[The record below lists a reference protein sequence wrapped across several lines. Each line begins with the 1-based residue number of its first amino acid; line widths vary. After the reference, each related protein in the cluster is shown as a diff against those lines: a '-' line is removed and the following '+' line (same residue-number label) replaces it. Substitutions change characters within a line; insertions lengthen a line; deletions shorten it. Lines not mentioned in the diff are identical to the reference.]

1 MKTWKGVPDKI
12 TTPSITAVLYQTVT
26 ENGKEVTT
34 PTGKTIE
41 LTKANGYAGAFSN
54 LPQVDDQGRTIKY
67 SVSEKSIPTGYTSTT
82 DKQSPDK
89 NGVVNLVNEYTAHK
103 TSVSV
108 NKDWQG
114 VPDNVKTPS
123 ITVNLYANGKKI
135 DDKTLNSQNGYS
147 TRFDNFPETDDNGK
161 TIDYTVSEST
171 VDGYKLT
178 NDTTKNGQVK
188 VVNGKVK
195 LTNQYIP
202 KQTKITVKKTWK
214 GIPKGVDRKKLSI
227 QAVLYA
233 NGKATKQTVTLN
245 YANKWSA
252 DFTDLPLTDSQ
263 GKQIK
268 YTVAEKSL
276 PDGYTT
282 TTSGQ
287 QKANKDGLVKLVN
300 EYVAHK
306 TSIKVNKNWA
316 GVPDGVKTPSVTVTL
331 YANGKSTNDKLTLD
345 SQNGYSG
352 EFKNLPETDSKG
364 QTIKY
369 TVVESQVSGYK
380 SDNSGQIKVVDGKV
394 TLTNHYI
401 PKQTKITVKKIWKGV
416 PTSDTR
422 DRSIEAVLYANGKAT
437 TKTVTL
443 NAANNWTADFTGLPV
458 TDENGKTIVYTVAE
472 KSVPAGYT
480 TSTSGLQPVKN
491 GVVTL
496 VNDYVPN
503 KTSVTVNKIWQGVPK
518 GMNTPSITVTLY
530 ANGKPTDKTITLDS
544 SNGYLGRF
552 ENLPETDDQ
561 GNKITYT
568 VVETAVNGYTSTTT
582 GQQVVKDG
590 AVTLVNVFVPKKT
603 SIKVVKEWSG
613 VPDGTV
619 APSITAT
626 LYANGKA
633 TDQVVTLD
641 SSNDYTATFDNLPET
656 DADGNPIIYTVAE
669 TKIPDGYTSSTT
681 GQQSVKDG
689 VVTLKNTHTPD
700 TPVTPV
706 TPKTPKVP
714 GQPDKIT
721 PGTHSTS
728 EGGEITKTPT
738 QSGKTTQQAN
748 TTHASNPQASTPQT
762 VTPAK
767 GKLPQTGAK
776 AKQEIALTVVGI
788 LLIGLLIAWKYIGLI
803 KK

>member
-1 MKTWKGVPDKI
+1 VKTWKGVPDKI

-491 GVVTL
+491 GVVPC
-496 VNDYVPN
+496 NDYVPN
-503 KTSVTVNKIWQGVPK
+503 RHQ
-518 GMNTPSITVTLY
+518 
-530 ANGKPTDKTITLDS
+530 
-544 SNGYLGRF
+544 
-552 ENLPETDDQ
+552 
-561 GNKITYT
+561 
-568 VVETAVNGYTSTTT
+568 
-582 GQQVVKDG
+582 
-590 AVTLVNVFVPKKT
+590 
-603 SIKVVKEWSG
+603 
-613 VPDGTV
+613 
-619 APSITAT
+619 
-626 LYANGKA
+626 
-633 TDQVVTLD
+633 
-641 SSNDYTATFDNLPET
+641 
-656 DADGNPIIYTVAE
+656 
-669 TKIPDGYTSSTT
+669 
-681 GQQSVKDG
+681 
-689 VVTLKNTHTPD
+689 
-700 TPVTPV
+700 
-706 TPKTPKVP
+706 
-714 GQPDKIT
+714 
-721 PGTHSTS
+721 
-728 EGGEITKTPT
+728 
-738 QSGKTTQQAN
+738 
-748 TTHASNPQASTPQT
+748 
-762 VTPAK
+762 
-767 GKLPQTGAK
+767 
-776 AKQEIALTVVGI
+776 
-788 LLIGLLIAWKYIGLI
+788 
-803 KK
+803 